1 MHCPAMAETK
11 ERKIPVFTVLKNGAI
26 LKNIFIVNKPPA
38 DPSQTSSSEPN
49 ALSTAENPEEEK
61 QELEDILFVG
71 RHPDCNIMLT
81 HPSISR
87 FHLQINSRPSSQKLS
102 VVDLSSVHGTWV
114 SEKKIESGVPV
125 EMKEGDTIR
134 VGGSTRVYRLQ
145 WIPLSRAYETEN
157 LFISA
162 KDLNTTEEKEEENS
176 LQEKNAMSI
185 EDECVKDRDPLLVE
199 EITEAC
205 KSSLSDKNEEIQLLD
220 VITEG
225 VASLFSDENSGLVVK
240 REIPS
245 APPVPEN
252 LNFPICDEEDAGL
265 STTSD
270 TTNDQLDTLNQSFQH
285 DSVVELI
292 SGGENTWRSLGSSE
306 QKTNLLV
313 NFDTSSSVLEEKVHS
328 AAEILEGTENQK
340 LEKKDH
346 QEMDIPGPSP
356 EPLMTESVNSFLPEV
371 VTDTNFEQVNKE
383 NQASKVLLTL
393 QPPLERGKTA
403 NAEADQVVTLLVD
416 TDQHGDNSVTE
427 IIENTERECM
437 SEKECECESE
447 SFYSVPLPTESV
459 NSSLPGEVCCEY
471 ADNKKSQTPESLL
484 APVLLS
490 EHEKLD
496 SSSPRSERR
505 SNLNNL
511 WSRRGKPTSAL
522 QIRTC
527 GSTVKA
533 VAAVNDA
540 GKKLIPRSLL
550 LGSEDVEE
558 EIFTPDKENFTP
570 NTLLWKSLKRN
581 GKLEENKDY
590 SNTCASS
597 PNITS
602 SPVVKPDEDLI
613 ASSDKENQTPKVLKE
628 QKLTRSSSKNL
639 VNLEKDRVV
648 TKRKI
653 DRAPLLSLLVNSAGK
668 NISEAS
674 VPITTIGSNISVGS
688 KTIEKRITRSA
699 SNNSVGR
706 RRDTWT
712 MVVDVT
718 SLMDKE
724 SRKALQLLQGLKG
737 TRLII
742 PRMVIRELDSLNRRG
757 SLFRRKTEA
766 ASVLEW
772 IEDCMVKTKWW
783 IHVQSSA
790 EEGQQILP
798 TPPASPQFQF
808 NESSDCILSETTSAI
823 TSLAEIASPTAEDH
837 VLDSALRFRTMEI
850 DGQLILLSNEVTMK
864 IKAMAEGLLCE
875 TAQEFRESLVNPFS
889 DRFLWADSSPRGQT
903 WSYLDDVVLRER
915 YCGGPLKKSSKGES
929 AKGLKLILLHNSNY
943 GQSSSIR

>member
-1 MHCPAMAETK
+1 MAETK
-11 ERKIPVFTVLKNGAI
+11 ESKIPVFTVLKNGAI
-26 LKNIFIVNKPPA
+26 LKNIFIVNKPLT
-38 DPSQTSSSEPN
+38 DPSPPSSSQPN
-49 ALSTAENPEEEK
+49 ALSTAENGEDEK

-125 EMKEGDTIR
+125 EMKEGDSIR
-134 VGGSTRVYRLQ
+134 VGGSTRIYRLH
-145 WIPLSRAYETEN
+145 WIPLSHAYETEN

-162 KDLNTTEEKEEENS
+162 KDLNTTEEKEEENA
-176 LQEKNAMSI
+176 LQDEKHQLFENRKIDESCLLVLQGKENKTYQDKNAMSI
-185 EDECVKDRDPLLVE
+185 EDECVKDRDPLVVQD
-199 EITEAC
+199 ITEAS
-205 KSSLSDKNEEIQLLD
+205 KSSHSDKNEEIQLLD
-220 VITEG
+220 VIMEG
-225 VASLFSDENSGLVVK
+225 VGSLFSDENSGLVVK

-252 LNFPICDEEDAGL
+252 LNFPIRDEEDEGL
-265 STTSD
+265 SRTSE
-270 TTNDQLDTLNQSFQH
+270 TTNDQFDTFNQSFQH
-285 DSVVELI
+285 DSVVESI

-313 NFDTSSSVLEEKVHS
+313 NFYTSSSVLEEEVHS

-346 QEMDIPGPSP
+346 QEMDIPGLSP
-356 EPLMTESVNSFLPEV
+356 ESLMTESVNSFLPEV
-371 VTDTNFEQVNKE
+371 VTDTNLEQVNKE
-383 NQASKVLLTL
+383 NQALQVLLTL
-393 QPPLERGKTA
+393 QPPFERGKKA
-403 NAEADQVVTLLVD
+403 NAEADQEITLLVD
-416 TDQHGDNSVTE
+416 TNQHGESSVTD
-427 IIENTERECM
+427 INENTEKECM
-437 SEKECECESE
+437 SEKKCECESE

-471 ADNKKSQTPESLL
+471 ADNKKSETPESLL
-484 APVLLS
+484 APVQLS
-490 EHEKLD
+490 EREKLD

-505 SNLNNL
+505 SNLDNL
-511 WSRRGKPTSAL
+511 WSRRGKPASAL

-540 GKKLIPRSLL
+540 AKKLIPRSLL

-570 NTLLWKSLKRN
+570 NTLLWKSLKR
-581 GKLEENKDY
+581 K
-590 SNTCASS
+590 
-597 PNITS
+597 
-602 SPVVKPDEDLI
+602 
-613 ASSDKENQTPKVLKE
+613 
-628 QKLTRSSSKNL
+628 
-639 VNLEKDRVV
+639 
-648 TKRKI
+648 
-653 DRAPLLSLLVNSAGK
+653 
-668 NISEAS
+668 
-674 VPITTIGSNISVGS
+674 GSNMSVGS
-688 KTIEKRITRSA
+688 KTIEKRIAPTA
-699 SNNSVGR
+699 SNNSVGGR
-706 RRDTWT
+706 RNTWT

-718 SLMDKE
+718 SLMDRE

-790 EEGQQILP
+790 EEEQQILP

-808 NESSDCILSETTSAI
+808 NESSECILSGTTSAI
-823 TSLAEIASPTAEDH
+823 ASLADIASPTAEDH
-837 VLDSALRFRTMEI
+837 VLDSALRFKTMEI

>member
-1 MHCPAMAETK
+1 MAETK
-11 ERKIPVFTVLKNGAI
+11 ESKIPVFTVVKNGAI

-38 DPSQTSSSEPN
+38 DPSPPSSSQLN
-49 ALSTAENPEEEK
+49 ALSTAENGEEEK

-134 VGGSTRVYRLQ
+134 VGGSTRIYRLH
-145 WIPLSRAYETEN
+145 WIPLSHAYETEN

-162 KDLNTTEEKEEENS
+162 KDLNTTEEKEEENA
-176 LQEKNAMSI
+176 LQDKNAMSI
-185 EDECVKDRDPLLVE
+185 EDECVKDRDPLVVQDT
-199 EITEAC
+199 TEAS
-205 KSSLSDKNEEIQLLD
+205 KSSQSDKNEEIQLLD
-220 VITEG
+220 VIMEG
-225 VASLFSDENSGLVVK
+225 VGSLFSDENSGLVVK

-252 LNFPICDEEDAGL
+252 LNFPIRDEEDEGL
-265 STTSD
+265 SRTSE
-270 TTNDQLDTLNQSFQH
+270 TTNDQFDTFNQSFQH
-285 DSVVELI
+285 DSVVESI

-313 NFDTSSSVLEEKVHS
+313 NFYTSSSVLEEEVHS

-340 LEKKDH
+340 LEKNDH
-346 QEMDIPGPSP
+346 QEMDIPGLSP

-371 VTDTNFEQVNKE
+371 VTDTNLEQVNKE
-383 NQASKVLLTL
+383 NQALQVLLTL
-393 QPPLERGKTA
+393 QPPFERGKKA
-403 NAEADQVVTLLVD
+403 NAEADQEITLLVD
-416 TDQHGDNSVTE
+416 TNQHGESSVTD
-427 IIENTERECM
+427 INENTEKECM

-471 ADNKKSQTPESLL
+471 AENKKSETPESLL
-484 APVLLS
+484 APVQLS
-490 EHEKLD
+490 EREKLD

-505 SNLNNL
+505 SNLDNL
-511 WSRRGKPTSAL
+511 WSRR
-522 QIRTC
+522 
-527 GSTVKA
+527 
-533 VAAVNDA
+533 
-540 GKKLIPRSLL
+540 
-550 LGSEDVEE
+550 EDVEE

-570 NTLLWKSLKRN
+570 NTLLWKSLKRK
-581 GKLEENKDY
+581 GKPEESKDY
-590 SNTCASS
+590 SNICASS

-602 SPVVKPDEDLI
+602 SPVVQPNEDLI

-648 TKRKI
+648 AKRKI
-653 DRAPLLSLLVNSAGK
+653 DRAPLQSLLVNSAGK

-674 VPITTIGSNISVGS
+674 VPITTIGSNMSVGS
-688 KTIEKRITRSA
+688 KTIEKRIAPTA
-699 SNNSVGR
+699 SNNSVGGR
-706 RRDTWT
+706 RNTWT

-718 SLMDKE
+718 SLMDRE

-742 PRMVIRELDSLNRRG
+742 PRMVIRELDSLNQRG

-790 EEGQQILP
+790 EEEHQILP

-808 NESSDCILSETTSAI
+808 NESSECILSGTTSAI
-823 TSLAEIASPTAEDH
+823 ASLADIASPTAEDH
-837 VLDSALRFRTMEI
+837 VLDSALRFKTMEI
-850 DGQLILLSNEVTMK
+850 NGQLILLSNEVTMK

>member
-1 MHCPAMAETK
+1 MAETK
-11 ERKIPVFTVLKNGAI
+11 ESKIPVFTVLKNGAI

-38 DPSQTSSSEPN
+38 DPSLTSSSEPN
-49 ALSTAENPEEEK
+49 ALSTAENAEEEK

-134 VGGSTRVYRLQ
+134 VGGSTRIYRLH

-176 LQEKNAMSI
+176 LQDKNAMSI

-199 EITEAC
+199 DITVAS

-225 VASLFSDENSGLVVK
+225 VASLFSDANSGLVVK

-245 APPVPEN
+245 APPMPEN
-252 LNFPICDEEDAGL
+252 LNFPICDEEDGGL
-265 STTSD
+265 STTSE
-270 TTNDQLDTLNQSFQH
+270 TTNDQFDRFNQSFQH
-285 DSVVELI
+285 DSVVESI

-313 NFDTSSSVLEEKVHS
+313 NFDASSSVLEEVHS
-328 AAEILEGTENQK
+328 AAEILEGTENHK

-346 QEMDIPGPSP
+346 QEMEIPGLSP

-383 NQASKVLLTL
+383 NQASQVLLTL
-393 QPPLERGKTA
+393 QPPFERGKKA
-403 NAEADQVVTLLVD
+403 NAEADQVVTLLVG
-416 TDQHGDNSVTE
+416 TDQHGENSVTE

-511 WSRRGKPTSAL
+511 WSRR
-522 QIRTC
+522 
-527 GSTVKA
+527 
-533 VAAVNDA
+533 
-540 GKKLIPRSLL
+540 
-550 LGSEDVEE
+550 EDVEE

-581 GKLEENKDY
+581 
-590 SNTCASS
+590 
-597 PNITS
+597 
-602 SPVVKPDEDLI
+602 
-613 ASSDKENQTPKVLKE
+613 
-628 QKLTRSSSKNL
+628 
-639 VNLEKDRVV
+639 
-648 TKRKI
+648 
-653 DRAPLLSLLVNSAGK
+653 AGK

-674 VPITTIGSNISVGS
+674 VPITTIGSNMSVGS

-706 RRDTWT
+706 RRNTWT

-718 SLMDKE
+718 SLMDRE

-808 NESSDCILSETTSAI
+808 NESSECILSETTSAI

-837 VLDSALRFRTMEI
+837 VLDSAFRFRTMEI